1 MVWSDMERLGLG
13 GAAAQSQMVME
24 AKRHGRTPDW
34 ESGDPR
40 TAPVKSRVRRLG
52 LGRLGTGHSGLCCF
66 CLSCT
71 HSPFQKQPRFPWG
84 TPFPMLSYDV
94 WVRLALC

>member
-1 MVWSDMERLGLG
+1 MG
-13 GAAAQSQMVME
+13 GPQTGSQE
-24 AKRHGRTPDW
+24 TPELLQLSH
-34 ESGDPR
+34 ESGGWGWACP
-40 TAPVKSRVRRLG
+40 
-52 LGRLGTGHSGLCCF
+52 GLCCF